1 MNYLITGGTGTI
13 GKNLIN
19 ELNQPVNNIVVLTRN
34 KVNAGKLFCKNI
46 KLITDITLSEIND
59 ADVII
64 NLAGE
69 PIAKKRWSD
78 KQKNKICQSRWQIT
92 EHIATLIKQS
102 ELPPSLFISG
112 SAIGVYGRQNNS
124 AIDEEFTNYHDEF
137 SHHLCKK
144 WESLALSAQS
154 PKTRVVTLRTGI
166 VLDRNSGA
174 LKEMSIPFQ
183 LGLGGKMGSGQQM
196 MSWIHINDMVEAI
209 IHIERNKRLIGP
221 INMTAG
227 NAVSNQVFTQ
237 AFAKAL
243 HRPCLLTTP
252 SIIIRCAFGEMSD
265 LLLYGQNVEPSK
277 LLASGFQFKFTAL
290 SSALE
295 NLYNNV

>member
-13 GKNLIN
+13 GINLIN
-19 ELNQPVNNIVVLTRN
+19 ELNQPVNNISVLTRN
-34 KVNAGKLFCKNI
+34 KENAEKLFPKNI

-69 PIAKKRWSD
+69 PIAKKRWTST
-78 KQKNKICQSRWQIT
+78 QKNKICQSRWQIT
-92 EHIATLIKQS
+92 EHIATLIGQS
-102 ELPPSLFISG
+102 EFPPSLFISG

-124 AIDEEFTNYHDEF
+124 VIDEEFTNYHEEF
-137 SHHLCKK
+137 SHHLCSN

-154 PKTRVVTLRTGI
+154 PKTRVVILRTGI
-166 VLDRNSGA
+166 VLNRNSGA
-174 LKEMSIPFQ
+174 LKEMSLPFQ
-183 LGLGGKMGSGQQM
+183 LGLGGKMGSGRQM
-196 MSWIHINDMVEAI
+196 MSWIHIKDVVEAI
-209 IHIERNKRLIGP
+209 IHIERTKELIGP
-221 INMTAG
+221 INITAG
-227 NAVSNQVFTQ
+227 SAVSNQVFTQ
-237 AFAKAL
+237 VFAKVL

-265 LLLYGQNVEPSK
+265 LLLYGQNVKPKK
-277 LLASGFQFKFTAL
+277 LLTSGFQFKFTDL

-295 NLYNNV
+295 NLYNKV